1 MLNIKNYK
9 SFGRPRT
16 WKKIVEY
23 DWHVYKKDDEMSYQ
37 DLNGNI
43 TLVDNILEFENDL
56 KEYKK
61 DLYETYEKETHIN
74 RRKTKKEMDKQYY
87 SSAIMRSFRVSINHI
102 ELQSLVNPND
112 NPYEQKQIVIKF
124 YQDLLNEFIDTLNR
138 NNKFKQKV
146 KVVLADIHFDQTSPH
161 IHIHISNLRQR
172 YLKKL
177 NRQSWTCNYEQSDI
191 LRILKSEKSKF
202 NCQDSIN
209 EWFSQKLRAKINNA
223 NLVNKIDLKKLFPD
237 QYDLQLYKL
246 KNKIKNINENN
257 IKNESYEIMNWKR
270 DKKISFLIAKE
281 TLKYLNLNVD
291 SDDNKI
297 HNRKKMDDVISY
309 CWKQTIAQAIMNY
322 QRYQYDLQ
330 HINDKNNKTKDEFK
344 FDLSK
349 INENEFVDKVIKE
362 SYELGLNIFVFNPK
376 NLKICENILLSNISQ
391 YCPELKNIEKELINS
406 LNLFKKLNQE
416 QILNNQNVINQ
427 QSCSFKK
434 IVEKNLNNQTKENDN
449 KMKNSGFLLSS
460 YEFNQNK
467 ENNVKKKLKDE
478 LSKLDNYLDDNYEL
492 LLNRVNSEKV
502 ENTDYV
508 KLKNIYDL
516 EKEEKFKQFQQLSR

>member
-16 WKKIVEY
+16 WKNIVEY

-191 LRILKSEKSKF
+191 LRILKLEKSKF

-209 EWFSQKLRAKINNA
+209 EWFSQRLRAKINNA

-270 DKKISFLIAKE
+270 DKEISFLIAKE
-281 TLKYLNLNVD
+281 TLKYLNLSID

-297 HNRKKMDDVISY
+297 HNRKKMDDIISY

-322 QRYQYDLQ
+322 QRYEYDLQ

-349 INENEFVDKVIKE
+349 
-362 SYELGLNIFVFNPK
+362 
-376 NLKICENILLSNISQ
+376 
-391 YCPELKNIEKELINS
+391 
-406 LNLFKKLNQE
+406 
-416 QILNNQNVINQ
+416 
-427 QSCSFKK
+427 
-434 IVEKNLNNQTKENDN
+434 
-449 KMKNSGFLLSS
+449 
-460 YEFNQNK
+460 
-467 ENNVKKKLKDE
+467 
-478 LSKLDNYLDDNYEL
+478 
-492 LLNRVNSEKV
+492 
-502 ENTDYV
+502 
-508 KLKNIYDL
+508 
-516 EKEEKFKQFQQLSR
+516 